1 MITIETTVY
10 KFDELSDA
18 AKQKALNA
26 WRDLGGFDDEYV
38 IDYCKEAA
46 KMFGLDI
53 DKIYYSGFSSQGDGA
68 CFEGRYKYKAGA
80 LAAVKKE
87 WPKWTALHGIVE
99 RLEAVQ
105 KRNFYRLTAVIKHR
119 GHYYHSGCMLI
130 DVEDSENQY
139 RDLKDAEDSVI
150 DELRDFADLIYAMLS
165 DEYDYTQSDAYV
177 TENIQGNGVEFTVDG
192 GLA

>member
-1 MITIETTVY
+1 MRTIETTVY

-26 WRDLGGFDDEYV
+26 WRDLGNFDDECT

-46 KMFGLDI
+46 KMFGLGI

-80 LAAVKKE
+80 LAAVKKA
-87 WPKWTALHGIVE
+87 WPKWTALHDIVE
-99 RLEAVQ
+99 RLQAVQ
-105 KRNFYRLTAVIKHR
+105 KRNFYRLAAVTKHR

-130 DVEDSENQY
+130 DAEDSENQY
-139 RDLKDAEDSVI
+139 RDLKDAEDIVI
-150 DELRDFADLIYAMLS
+150 DELRCFADLIYSALS
-165 DEYDYTQSDAYV
+165 DEFDYTQSDEYV
-177 TENIQGNGVEFTVDG
+177 TESIQCNDVEFTIDG
-192 GLA
+192 ELT

>member
-26 WRDLGGFDDEYV
+26 WRDLGNFDDECT

-46 KMFGLDI
+46 KMFGLGI

-80 LAAVKKE
+80 LAAVKKD

-105 KRNFYRLTAVIKHR
+105 KRNFYRLTTVIKHS

>member
-26 WRDLGGFDDEYV
+26 WRDLGNFDDEYV

>member
-1 MITIETTVY
+1 MRTIETTVY